1 MYVNEGERIMT
12 KNEVL
17 KYISEYKSL
26 KGIEDELAKFND
38 DDLTNIYEEVLK
50 YDCHWIRQVP
60 ENILIKNSSM
70 MINVELPSFSVRMA
84 LAVIGMLPVL
94 VLFPFV
100 QKHLIRGVV
109 VGAVKG

>member
-50 YDCHWIRQVP
+50 YDCHWIR
-60 ENILIKNSSM
+60 
-70 MINVELPSFSVRMA
+70 
-84 LAVIGMLPVL
+84 
-94 VLFPFV
+94 
-100 QKHLIRGVV
+100 
-109 VGAVKG
+109 